1 MTEQA
6 WTLDA
11 SDGEVLIRTEVAG
24 RAARLGHRL
33 TIAVNSWHASVS
45 WAEGSPTG
53 VKFVAEVD
61 SLEVLRGSGGLKS
74 LSGPEKALA
83 RTNALG
89 SLSVKTAPRITFLA
103 DQIHASDTGYLL
115 TGMLTIRQRERPC
128 TIDLRVTDLGAC
140 WRMSCSAVVRQSE
153 YGVRPYSLMLGA
165 IRVAD
170 DVTVSFTAERAMG
183 D

>member
-1 MTEQA
+1 VTDQA

-45 WAEGSPTG
+45 WAEGSPIG
-53 VKFVAEVD
+53 VEFVAEVD

-83 RTNALG
+83 
-89 SLSVKTAPRITFLA
+89 SKTSPRITFLA
-103 DQIHASDTGYLL
+103 AQIHPSDAGYLI
-115 TGMLTIRQRERPC
+115 TGTLTIRQRERPC

-140 WRMSCSAVVRQSE
+140 WRMSCSAVIRQSE